1 MVKKLV
7 KDVPTNNLNES
18 LKKYVSMVM
27 EGNSTKS
34 INKKERVLSES
45 KRLNI
50 MTGSNEGKNRAMKNL
65 VSDSSNFEED
75 LDKEIESIIAKSKF

>member
-27 EGNSTKS
+27 EGNTAKS
-34 INKKERVLSES
+34 INKPERVLSES